1 MTQDIV
7 TRLRR
12 WTFAPDAQP
21 RGDIMDEAADE
32 IERLRNEV
40 ARLTLTDE
48 ERKAIVVVNKLS
60 EMQFGESD
68 FSLLVRKMLKRLGE
82 SQEDILRKVGA

>member
-1 MTQDIV
+1 MSQDILELCMSGWGCCDCDGNQACFREAGMEIS
-7 TRLRR
+7 RLRY
-12 WTFAPDAQP
+12 
-21 RGDIMDEAADE
+21 
-32 IERLRNEV
+32 EV

-48 ERKAIVVVNKLS
+48 ERKAIVVVNKLT

-68 FSLLVRKMLKRLGE
+68 FSIIVRKMLKRLGE

>member
-1 MTQDIV
+1 MSQDILELCMSGWGCCDCDGNKACFRKAGMEIS
-7 TRLRR
+7 RLRY
-12 WTFAPDAQP
+12 
-21 RGDIMDEAADE
+21 
-32 IERLRNEV
+32 EV

-68 FSLLVRKMLKRLGE
+68 FSLIVRKMLKRLGE